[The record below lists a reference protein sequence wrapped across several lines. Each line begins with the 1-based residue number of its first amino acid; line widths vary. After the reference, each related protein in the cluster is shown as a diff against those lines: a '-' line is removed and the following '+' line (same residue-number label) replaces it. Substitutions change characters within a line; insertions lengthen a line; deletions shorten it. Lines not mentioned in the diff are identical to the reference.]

1 MRENSDI
8 EEDNMNVT
16 ELEKSEIV
24 KTKNLV
30 EQEPPMNRSE
40 SI

>member
-30 EQEPPMNRSE
+30 E
-40 SI
+40 